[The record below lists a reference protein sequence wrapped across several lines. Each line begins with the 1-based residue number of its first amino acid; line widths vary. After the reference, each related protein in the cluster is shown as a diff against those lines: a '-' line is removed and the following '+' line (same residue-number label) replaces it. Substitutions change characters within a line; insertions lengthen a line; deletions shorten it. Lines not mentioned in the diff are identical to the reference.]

1 MLISRSQIV
10 AIEKDLA
17 SGHGPNSEVIARPTV
32 RPHSERTGGQR
43 KTPPL
48 PEEHPV
54 DPALPMFKRGDPHR
68 GATHAPTAGPA
79 ADLYSRS
86 LERML
91 AAAKNSRIDPEALER
106 LKQPRTILE
115 VSVPVRMDDGTLRI
129 FRGYRVQHD
138 DSRGPMKGGL
148 R

>member
-48 PEEHPV
+48 PEDHPV
-54 DPALPMFKRGDPHR
+54 DPALRMFKRGDPHR

-79 ADLYSRS
+79 ADPVAKTYVADA
-86 LERML
+86 EDDDIY
-91 AAAKNSRIDPEALER
+91 AAADAVAQAVPLFRDDDPEDPHGPGSR
-106 LKQPRTILE
+106 
-115 VSVPVRMDDGTLRI
+115 
-129 FRGYRVQHD
+129 FRGSVVA
-138 DSRGPMKGGL
+138 GG
-148 R
+148 